1 MDTDQRKQRSGGF
14 MGQSEQKQLP
24 FPGNPGR
31 LSGNKCHARPRALPA
46 GRGRSGP
53 GRSTLPWCPVYAHD
67 VYQRDL

>member
-1 MDTDQRKQRSGGF
+1 

-53 GRSTLPWCPVYAHD
+53 GRSTLP
-67 VYQRDL
+67 